1 MFLSYNRGCTF
12 FVVPL
17 FTLLPSK
24 MFYFF
29 SQFHHQR
36 CSFHTIEVVLSL
48 FFVVPVFTL
57 LPFRMFDY
65 FYTFTIRD
73 VEFIFGHH
81 WQPCTFVLL
90 CASLILTILCT
101 LSILSL
107 ALNYNCVHIT
117 NKQST
122 LMIDNQIKTNQK
134 YENILRDANR
144 VQRNSCSRFLETRE
158 TSENLDCFLFLGG
171 WMYTFVLES

>member
-1 MFLSYNRGCTF
+1 MRSRGFIQQSCVLLQPVFVFLSYNRGCTF
-12 FVVPL
+12 FVVPV
-17 FTLLPSK
+17 FTLLPSR

-29 SQFHHQR
+29 FLQFHHQR

-57 LPFRMFDY
+57 LLSRMFNY

-81 WQPCTFVLL
+81 WQPCMFVLL
-90 CASLILTILCT
+90 CASLILTIPFI
-101 LSILSL
+101 LSILSP
-107 ALNYNCVHIT
+107 ALNDNCVHIT

-122 LMIDNQIKTNQK
+122 LMVDNQ
-134 YENILRDANR
+134 
-144 VQRNSCSRFLETRE
+144 TR
-158 TSENLDCFLFLGG
+158 
-171 WMYTFVLES
+171 